1 MTLESKKL
9 DLISWLTSLKDDAII
24 AQLYAIKN
32 DSNSDWYEQLSNA
45 QKKQIQ
51 KGLDDLDNGRTIP
64 HDEVMQAAR
73 QKIEQF
79 KK

>member
-1 MTLESKKL
+1 MTLEAKKL

-73 QKIEQF
+73 QKIEQL

>member
-1 MTLESKKL
+1 MTLEAKKL
-9 DLISWLTSLKDDAII
+9 DLISWLTSLQDDAII

-32 DSNSDWYEQLSNA
+32 DGNSDWYEQLSKV

-51 KGLDDLDNGRTIP
+51 KGLHDLDNGKTIT
-64 HDEVMQAAR
+64 HDEVMLAAR
-73 QKIEQF
+73 QKIEQL

>member
-1 MTLESKKL
+1 MTLEAKKL
-9 DLISWLTSLKDDAII
+9 DLISWLTSLQDDTII

-32 DSNSDWYEQLSNA
+32 DSNSDWYEQLSKV

-51 KGLDDLDNGRTIP
+51 KGLDDLENGRTIT
-64 HDEVMQAAR
+64 HDEVILAAR
-73 QKIEQF
+73 QKIEQL